1 MIVTKRITEKDLL
14 KGLDAHGAHVDEAA
28 EPTANELTPL
38 ERLHGSVQKYEDPL
52 ADTWDEW
59 FDAAAEGNSQF
70 PEDRDQPKHS
80 AKREIEL
87 LAQQHD
93 VVDLLT
99 ESAEMEEVLNK
110 LTIEE
115 SGLDETERLLAALE
129 HAGVLSDEQVM
140 ALHIE
145 YLNEKYSD

>member
-1 MIVTKRITEKDLL
+1 MIVTKRFTEKDLL
-14 KGLDAHGAHVDEAA
+14 KGLDAHGAHADEAA
-28 EPTANELTPL
+28 EPTASELTPL
-38 ERLHGSVQKYEDPL
+38 ERLRGSVLKYENPL

-59 FDAAAEGNSQF
+59 FDAAGESNSQLS
-70 PEDRDQPKHS
+70 EDRDQPKHS

-115 SGLDETERLLAALE
+115 SGLDETEKLLAALE